1 MAVIANTFETYQAK
15 GIREDLSDLIAD
27 ISPTATPFQ
36 SNIGSRSAENTYFE
50 WQTDSLSAA
59 SATPVEEGS
68 NLASYTA
75 VTPTVRLG
83 NYCQINMRDFIISGT
98 EQKVTKAGRSSEVGY
113 QAAKAAKELK
123 RNVEKA
129 LLLNGVGAVVGATDT
144 ARVTAG
150 FPGWLKTNVSAN
162 GGGDGP
168 VVKPSYT
175 GSTPTG
181 AAQVWKTFG
190 TPVALTEAMV
200 KTVMQSCFEQG
211 GEPSMLMVSPYNKTV
226 VSGFSGIAESR
237 FNVDGAAP
245 AVIIGAADIYVSDFG
260 NLSVVPNRF
269 FTTVV
274 DSTSGSSV
282 MNDWAF
288 LIDPD
293 EIKLAT
299 LRPYGIEALAKT
311 GDADK
316 RMALIEWGLQVN
328 NEAAHGVVAGIKAVA

>member
-1 MAVIANTFETYQAK
+1 MATKATTFETYTAV
-15 GIREDLSDLIAD
+15 GIREDLSDLISD
-27 ISPTATPFQ
+27 ISPIQTPLQ

-50 WQTDSLSAA
+50 WQTDSLLAA
-59 SATPVEEGS
+59 SATPVEEGT
-68 NLASYTA
+68 NLATYTITA
-75 VTPTVRLG
+75 PTTRLG
-83 NYCQINMRDFIISGT
+83 NYCQINIRDFLISGT
-98 EQKVTKAGRSSEVGY
+98 EQRVVKAGRSSEVGY

-129 LLLNGVGAVVGATDT
+129 CLLNGVGAVVGATDT

-150 FPGWLKTNVSAN
+150 FPCWLKTNVVVN
-162 GGGDGP
+162 DT
-168 VVKPSYT
+168 VKPSYT

-181 AAQVWKTFG
+181 AGQVWRTFG
-190 TPVALTEAMV
+190 TPTAFLESML
-200 KTVMQSCFEQG
+200 KTAMQSCFEQG

-237 FNVDGAAP
+237 YNVDGAAP
-245 AVIIGAADIYVSDFG
+245 SVIIGAADIYVSDFG

-269 FTTVV
+269 FTTVE
-274 DSTSGSSV
+274 DEGGGTAH
-282 MNDWAF
+282 NDWAF

-293 EIKLAT
+293 ELKLAT
-299 LRPYGIEALAKT
+299 LRPYGIDALAKT